1 MMPVQAPIVA
11 SWIAAGPLATLN
23 RLSTKTIIA
32 VMSAA
37 TPRTTPT
44 PNAQNIT
51 TERAPSMAEISD
63 AVSRGLGVV
72 SLYSPRSDHR
82 LVARCARR
90 SSIHNGHL
98 QENCSELTGCVVQ
111 TGLLL
116 TCDFVAHV
124 VDRGPVLSLQPR
136 RTPRVRRKSAGLG
149 ACCPQ
154 RVNAPADPCQ
164 MGSCAAGVDTPYVT
178 WHSKLYRDGRDMVGR
193 LHHEP
198 ASFVPGGIVRRCD
211 RGAGPS
217 CPRENRCRCVSDA
230 TDTVLRRP
238 RPD

>member
-1 MMPVQAPIVA
+1 MPVQAPIVA
-11 SWIAAGPLATLN
+11 SWIAAGPLATPD

-51 TERAPSMAEISD
+51 TERAPSMAEMSD
-63 AVSRGLGVV
+63 AVSRDLGVV

-82 LVARCARR
+82 FCQMRSAVEHSQRSFTRELQRAYGMRR
-90 SSIHNGHL
+90 SDGAS
-98 QENCSELTGCVVQ
+98 
-111 TGLLL
+111 
-116 TCDFVAHV
+116 
-124 VDRGPVLSLQPR
+124 VDLRFRRACCRPR
-136 RTPRVRRKSAGLG
+136 ACLVPAATSHPRVRRKSAGLG

-178 WHSKLYRDGRDMVGR
+178 WHSKLYRDGRDTVGR
-193 LHHEP
+193 LAP
-198 ASFVPGGIVRRCD
+198 RACLVRSGRY
-211 RGAGPS
+211 RPS
-217 CPRENRCRCVSDA
+217 V
-230 TDTVLRRP
+230 
-238 RPD
+238 